1 MNSSTTSNPMY
12 QKKCESYLKQSKKI
26 VQMVVSVYNESN
38 SNINLNCFSVTK
50 QINLNITDG
59 FDLEQIYNCLGD
71 LNSETDYQF
80 TELLQ
85 NLETNLEGFLHYTE
99 ETNYDNCK
107 NVLKLVW
114 NSKKSNECDW
124 EVTA

>member
-1 MNSSTTSNPMY
+1 MNNSTTSNLMY
-12 QKKCESYLKQSKKI
+12 QKKYESYLKQSKKI

-38 SNINLNCFSVTK
+38 NNINFSCFSVTK
-50 QINLNITDG
+50 QINLNMTNG
-59 FDLEQIYNCLGD
+59 FDLEEIYNSLGD

-85 NLETNLEGFLHYTE
+85 NLETNLDGFLHFKE
-99 ETNYDNCK
+99 ETNYGICK

-114 NSKKSNECDW
+114 KEYKASTDFAKACK
-124 EVTA
+124 

>member
-1 MNSSTTSNPMY
+1 VKGKKMNNQNTSNLMY
-12 QKKCESYLKQSKKI
+12 EKKYESYLKQTKKI

-38 SNINLNCFSVTK
+38 KDINLNCFSVTK

-59 FDLEQIYNCLGD
+59 FCLDQVYNCLGD

-99 ETNYDNCK
+99 ETNYDICK

-114 NSKKSNECDW
+114 GGSK
-124 EVTA
+124 